1 MKKLSQQTSNVFAI
15 IVHNVTFFGSVFA
28 VVIINVKNVHDYSD
42 TTAKHRIQDDN
53 IVVVVVQRD
62 KKY

>member
-1 MKKLSQQTSNVFAI
+1 VKKLPQQTSNVFAI

-42 TTAKHRIQDDN
+42 TTAKHRIQDD

>member
-1 MKKLSQQTSNVFAI
+1 MFAI
-15 IVHNVTFFGSVFA
+15 IVHNITFFGSVFA

-42 TTAKHRIQDDN
+42 TTAKHRIQDD